1 MQQFYYL
8 AVLFVA
14 GGIGS
19 ALIVAADLRTRR
31 QPMRIME
38 SVWVLTALWASFF
51 GLWAY
56 FALGRA
62 TRHMPVQN
70 NGTGKQKDSA
80 KISEPAKGGGIGET
94 GNERQVDSA
103 GQKVGNEKPGTDG
116 RGGGLGPEAANGKP
130 GTDGRK
136 DMSVAGTDLWKVS
149 EPERA
154 MNMPE
159 PGMHGMQME
168 NGTTTGADGAE
179 DMPGMKGT
187 ALKAGMADEAGIP
200 DMASGASM
208 PGMADGTDMPGMTN
222 GTKMSGTAGP
232 RGMEGMDGMD
242 GMSDMP
248 GMKGAADKADTANG
262 ADMPGMA
269 DGTKMSGTAGP
280 RGMEGMDGM
289 DGMSDMPGMKGAAD
303 KADTANGAD
312 MPGMA
317 DGTKMSGTAGPRGM
331 EGMDGMDGMDG
342 MSDMPGMKGRPRW
355 QSVVLSTLHCG
366 AGCTLADIVGEWFLF
381 FVPVAIGGSILA
393 GTWVV
398 DYLLALAFGI
408 GFQYA
413 AIRGME
419 RTLPR
424 GEAIRRAAKA
434 DILSLTA
441 WQAGM
446 YGWMAVAIFALNGG
460 EAMPRTSFVFWF
472 SMQVAMA
479 CGFLVALPVNIL
491 LIRAGIKKGM

>member
-56 FALGRA
+56 YALGRA
-62 TRHMPVQN
+62 ARHMPVQN
-70 NGTGKQKDSA
+70 NGTGKQKGSA
-80 KISEPAKGGGIGET
+80 KISEPAKGGGIGEN
-94 GNERQVDSA
+94 GDEREVGSA

-130 GTDGRK
+130 GTGGRK

-232 RGMEGMDGMD
+232 RGME
-242 GMSDMP
+242 
-248 GMKGAADKADTANG
+248 
-262 ADMPGMA
+262 
-269 DGTKMSGTAGP
+269 
-280 RGMEGMDGM
+280 
-289 DGMSDMPGMKGAAD
+289 
-303 KADTANGAD
+303 
-312 MPGMA
+312 
-317 DGTKMSGTAGPRGM
+317 
-331 EGMDGMDGMDG
+331 GMDG

-472 SMQVAMA
+472 TMQVAMA

>member
-56 FALGRA
+56 FAFGRA
-62 TRHMPVQN
+62 ARHMPVQN
-70 NGTGKQKDSA
+70 DGTGKQKGLV
-80 KISEPAKGGGIGET
+80 KISEPAKGGGIGEN
-94 GNERQVDSA
+94 GNERKVGSA
-103 GQKVGNEKPGTDG
+103 GQETENRKPGTG
-116 RGGGLGPEAANGKP
+116 R
-130 GTDGRK
+130 RK
-136 DMSVAGTDLWKVS
+136 DLSVAGTDPWKVS
-149 EPERA
+149 EPEPA

-159 PGMHGMQME
+159 PAMTGMQME
-168 NGTTTGADGAE
+168 NGTTTEADGAE

-187 ALKAGMADEAGIP
+187 AGKTDTADKADIPGMTNRVD
-200 DMASGASM
+200 M
-208 PGMADGTDMPGMTN
+208 PGMADRADMPGMTN
-222 GTKMSGTAGP
+222 EPNMSGT
-232 RGMEGMDGMD
+232 MEGMDGM
-242 GMSDMP
+242 G
-248 GMKGAADKADTANG
+248 N
-262 ADMPGMA
+262 
-269 DGTKMSGTAGP
+269 
-280 RGMEGMDGM
+280 
-289 DGMSDMPGMKGAAD
+289 
-303 KADTANGAD
+303 
-312 MPGMA
+312 
-317 DGTKMSGTAGPRGM
+317 
-331 EGMDGMDGMDG
+331 
-342 MSDMPGMKGRPRW
+342 MPGMKGRPRW

-366 AGCTLADIVGEWFLF
+366 AGGTLADIGGEWCRL

-472 SMQVAMA
+472 TMQVAMA

>member
-14 GGIGS
+14 GSIGS

-56 FALGRA
+56 YALGRA
-62 TRHMPVQN
+62 ARHMPVQN

-94 GNERQVDSA
+94 GNERQVGSA
-103 GQKVGNEKPGTDG
+103 GQKE
-116 RGGGLGPEAANGKP
+116 ANGKP

-232 RGMEGMDGMD
+232 RGME
-242 GMSDMP
+242 
-248 GMKGAADKADTANG
+248 
-262 ADMPGMA
+262 
-269 DGTKMSGTAGP
+269 
-280 RGMEGMDGM
+280 
-289 DGMSDMPGMKGAAD
+289 
-303 KADTANGAD
+303 
-312 MPGMA
+312 
-317 DGTKMSGTAGPRGM
+317 
-331 EGMDGMDGMDG
+331 GMDG

-472 SMQVAMA
+472 TMQIAMA

>member
-56 FALGRA
+56 YAFGRA

-94 GNERQVDSA
+94 GNERQVGSA
-103 GQKVGNEKPGTDG
+103 GQKEANGKPGTDG
-116 RGGGLGPEAANGKP
+116 RGGGLEPEAANGKP
-130 GTDGRK
+130 GTGGRK

-154 MNMPE
+154 MNMPK
-159 PGMHGMQME
+159 PGMHGMQTE

-222 GTKMSGTAGP
+222 RTKMSGTAGA
-232 RGMEGMDGMD
+232 RGME
-242 GMSDMP
+242 
-248 GMKGAADKADTANG
+248 
-262 ADMPGMA
+262 
-269 DGTKMSGTAGP
+269 
-280 RGMEGMDGM
+280 
-289 DGMSDMPGMKGAAD
+289 
-303 KADTANGAD
+303 
-312 MPGMA
+312 
-317 DGTKMSGTAGPRGM
+317 
-331 EGMDGMDGMDG
+331 GMDG

-366 AGCTLADIVGEWFLF
+366 AGCTLADIIGEWFLF

>member
-56 FALGRA
+56 YALGRA
-62 TRHMPVQN
+62 ARHMPVQN
-70 NGTGKQKDSA
+70 NGIGKQKDSA

-103 GQKVGNEKPGTDG
+103 GQKEANGKPGTDG
-116 RGGGLGPEAANGKP
+116 RGGGLEPEAANGKP

-208 PGMADGTDMPGMTN
+208 PGMADGTDMPRMTN

-232 RGMEGMDGMD
+232 RGME
-242 GMSDMP
+242 
-248 GMKGAADKADTANG
+248 
-262 ADMPGMA
+262 
-269 DGTKMSGTAGP
+269 
-280 RGMEGMDGM
+280 
-289 DGMSDMPGMKGAAD
+289 
-303 KADTANGAD
+303 
-312 MPGMA
+312 
-317 DGTKMSGTAGPRGM
+317 
-331 EGMDGMDGMDG
+331 GMDGMDG

-366 AGCTLADIVGEWFLF
+366 AGCTLADIIGEWFLF

>member
-56 FALGRA
+56 YALGRA
-62 TRHMPVQN
+62 ARHMPVQN
-70 NGTGKQKDSA
+70 NGTGKQKGSA

-136 DMSVAGTDLWKVS
+136 DMSVAGADLWKVS

-168 NGTTTGADGAE
+168 NGTTTGVDGAE

-187 ALKAGMADEAGIP
+187 AHKA
-200 DMASGASM
+200 
-208 PGMADGTDMPGMTN
+208 
-222 GTKMSGTAGP
+222 
-232 RGMEGMDGMD
+232 
-242 GMSDMP
+242 
-248 GMKGAADKADTANG
+248 
-262 ADMPGMA
+262 GMA

-280 RGMEGMDGM
+280 RGME
-289 DGMSDMPGMKGAAD
+289 
-303 KADTANGAD
+303 
-312 MPGMA
+312 
-317 DGTKMSGTAGPRGM
+317 
-331 EGMDGMDGMDG
+331 GMDGMDG

-424 GEAIRRAAKA
+424 GETIRRAAKA

>member
-56 FALGRA
+56 FAFGRA
-62 TRHMPVQN
+62 ARHMPVQN
-70 NGTGKQKDSA
+70 DGTGKQKGLV
-80 KISEPAKGGGIGET
+80 KISEPAKGGGIGEN
-94 GNERQVDSA
+94 GNERKVGSA
-103 GQKVGNEKPGTDG
+103 GQKE
-116 RGGGLGPEAANGKP
+116 ANGKP

-208 PGMADGTDMPGMTN
+208 PGMADGTDMPRMTN
-222 GTKMSGTAGP
+222 RTKMSGTAGP
-232 RGMEGMDGMD
+232 RGMEGMDGM
-242 GMSDMP
+242 G
-248 GMKGAADKADTANG
+248 N
-262 ADMPGMA
+262 
-269 DGTKMSGTAGP
+269 
-280 RGMEGMDGM
+280 
-289 DGMSDMPGMKGAAD
+289 
-303 KADTANGAD
+303 
-312 MPGMA
+312 
-317 DGTKMSGTAGPRGM
+317 
-331 EGMDGMDGMDG
+331 
-342 MSDMPGMKGRPRW
+342 MPGMKGRPRW

-419 RTLPR
+419 HTLPR

-472 SMQVAMA
+472 TMQIAMA

>member
-56 FALGRA
+56 FAFGRA
-62 TRHMPVQN
+62 ARHMPVQN
-70 NGTGKQKDSA
+70 DGTGKQKGLV
-80 KISEPAKGGGIGET
+80 KISEPAKGGGIGEN
-94 GNERQVDSA
+94 GNERKVGSA
-103 GQKVGNEKPGTDG
+103 GQETENRKPGTG
-116 RGGGLGPEAANGKP
+116 R
-130 GTDGRK
+130 RK
-136 DMSVAGTDLWKVS
+136 DLSVAGTDPWKVS
-149 EPERA
+149 EPEPA

-159 PGMHGMQME
+159 PAMTGMQME
-168 NGTTTGADGAE
+168 NGTTTEADGAE
-179 DMPGMKGT
+179 DMPGMKGAAGKTDT
-187 ALKAGMADEAGIP
+187 ADKADIPGMTNRVD
-200 DMASGASM
+200 M
-208 PGMADGTDMPGMTN
+208 PGMADRADMPGMTN
-222 GTKMSGTAGP
+222 EPNMSGT
-232 RGMEGMDGMD
+232 MEGMDGM
-242 GMSDMP
+242 GNMP
-248 GMKGAADKADTANG
+248 GMK
-262 ADMPGMA
+262 
-269 DGTKMSGTAGP
+269 
-280 RGMEGMDGM
+280 E
-289 DGMSDMPGMKGAAD
+289 
-303 KADTANGAD
+303 
-312 MPGMA
+312 
-317 DGTKMSGTAGPRGM
+317 
-331 EGMDGMDGMDG
+331 
-342 MSDMPGMKGRPRW
+342 RPLW
-355 QSVVLSTLHCG
+355 QSVDLSTLHCWP
-366 AGCTLADIVGEWFLF
+366 GCTLADIVGEWFLF

-393 GTWVV
+393 GTWGV

-424 GEAIRRAAKA
+424 CEAIRRAAKA

-472 SMQVAMA
+472 TMQIAMA
-479 CGFLVALPVNIL
+479 GGFLVSLPVNIL
-491 LIRAGIKKGM
+491 LIRAGINKGM

>member
-56 FALGRA
+56 FAFGRA
-62 TRHMPVQN
+62 ARHMPVQN
-70 NGTGKQKDSA
+70 DGTGKQKGLV
-80 KISEPAKGGGIGET
+80 KISEPAKGGGIGEN
-94 GNERQVDSA
+94 GNERKVGSA
-103 GQKVGNEKPGTDG
+103 GTG
-116 RGGGLGPEAANGKP
+116 R
-130 GTDGRK
+130 RK
-136 DMSVAGTDLWKVS
+136 DLAVAGTDPWKVS
-149 EPERA
+149 EPEPA

-159 PGMHGMQME
+159 PAMTGMQME
-168 NGTTTGADGAE
+168 NGTTTEADGAE

-187 ALKAGMADEAGIP
+187 AGKTDTADKADIPGMTNRVD
-200 DMASGASM
+200 M
-208 PGMADGTDMPGMTN
+208 PGMADRADMPGMTN
-222 GTKMSGTAGP
+222 EPNMSGT
-232 RGMEGMDGMD
+232 MEGMDGM
-242 GMSDMP
+242 G
-248 GMKGAADKADTANG
+248 N
-262 ADMPGMA
+262 
-269 DGTKMSGTAGP
+269 
-280 RGMEGMDGM
+280 
-289 DGMSDMPGMKGAAD
+289 
-303 KADTANGAD
+303 
-312 MPGMA
+312 
-317 DGTKMSGTAGPRGM
+317 
-331 EGMDGMDGMDG
+331 
-342 MSDMPGMKGRPRW
+342 MPGMKGRPRW

-424 GEAIRRAAKA
+424 CEAIRRAAKA

-472 SMQVAMA
+472 TMQIAMA

>member
-56 FALGRA
+56 YALGRA
-62 TRHMPVQN
+62 ARHMPVQN
-70 NGTGKQKDSA
+70 NGTGKQKGSA
-80 KISEPAKGGGIGET
+80 KISEPAKGGGIGEN
-94 GNERQVDSA
+94 GDEREVGSA

-130 GTDGRK
+130 GTGGRK

-154 MNMPE
+154 MNMSE

-280 RGMEGMDGM
+280 RGME
-289 DGMSDMPGMKGAAD
+289 
-303 KADTANGAD
+303 
-312 MPGMA
+312 
-317 DGTKMSGTAGPRGM
+317 
-331 EGMDGMDGMDG
+331 GMDG

>member
-56 FALGRA
+56 YALGRA
-62 TRHMPVQN
+62 ARHMPVQN

-94 GNERQVDSA
+94 GNERQVGSA
-103 GQKVGNEKPGTDG
+103 GQKE
-116 RGGGLGPEAANGKP
+116 ANGKP

-248 GMKGAADKADTANG
+248 GMKG
-262 ADMPGMA
+262 
-269 DGTKMSGTAGP
+269 
-280 RGMEGMDGM
+280 
-289 DGMSDMPGMKGAAD
+289 
-303 KADTANGAD
+303 
-312 MPGMA
+312 
-317 DGTKMSGTAGPRGM
+317 
-331 EGMDGMDGMDG
+331 
-342 MSDMPGMKGRPRW
+342 RPRW

-366 AGCTLADIVGEWFLF
+366 AGCTLADIIGEWFLF

-472 SMQVAMA
+472 TMQIAMA

>member
-56 FALGRA
+56 YAFGRA

-130 GTDGRK
+130 GTDERGGKDGGSGQDAVNGKPGTDGRK

-200 DMASGASM
+200 GMASGASM

-248 GMKGAADKADTANG
+248 GMKG
-262 ADMPGMA
+262 
-269 DGTKMSGTAGP
+269 
-280 RGMEGMDGM
+280 
-289 DGMSDMPGMKGAAD
+289 
-303 KADTANGAD
+303 
-312 MPGMA
+312 
-317 DGTKMSGTAGPRGM
+317 
-331 EGMDGMDGMDG
+331 
-342 MSDMPGMKGRPRW
+342 RPRW

-366 AGCTLADIVGEWFLF
+366 AGCTLADIIGEWFLF

>member
-130 GTDGRK
+130 GTGGRK

-280 RGMEGMDGM
+280 RGME
-289 DGMSDMPGMKGAAD
+289 
-303 KADTANGAD
+303 
-312 MPGMA
+312 
-317 DGTKMSGTAGPRGM
+317 
-331 EGMDGMDGMDG
+331 GMDG

>member
-38 SVWVLTALWASFF
+38 SVWILTALWASFF

-56 FALGRA
+56 YAFGRA

-103 GQKVGNEKPGTDG
+103 GQKEANGKSGTDG
-116 RGGGLGPEAANGKP
+116 RGGGLEPEAANGKP
-130 GTDGRK
+130 GTGGRK

-222 GTKMSGTAGP
+222 
-232 RGMEGMDGMD
+232 
-242 GMSDMP
+242 
-248 GMKGAADKADTANG
+248 
-262 ADMPGMA
+262 
-269 DGTKMSGTAGP
+269 
-280 RGMEGMDGM
+280 
-289 DGMSDMPGMKGAAD
+289 
-303 KADTANGAD
+303 
-312 MPGMA
+312 
-317 DGTKMSGTAGPRGM
+317 GTKMSGTAGPRGM

>member
-56 FALGRA
+56 FAFGRA
-62 TRHMPVQN
+62 ARHMPVQN
-70 NGTGKQKDSA
+70 DGTGKQKGLV
-80 KISEPAKGGGIGET
+80 KISEPAKGGGIGEN
-94 GNERQVDSA
+94 GNERKVGSA
-103 GQKVGNEKPGTDG
+103 GQKE
-116 RGGGLGPEAANGKP
+116 ANGKP

-149 EPERA
+149 EPEPA

-159 PGMHGMQME
+159 PAMTGMQME
-168 NGTTTGADGAE
+168 NGTTTEADGAE

-187 ALKAGMADEAGIP
+187 AGKTDTADKADIPGMTNRVD
-200 DMASGASM
+200 M
-208 PGMADGTDMPGMTN
+208 PGMADRADMPGMTN
-222 GTKMSGTAGP
+222 EPNMSGT
-232 RGMEGMDGMD
+232 MEGMDGM
-242 GMSDMP
+242 G
-248 GMKGAADKADTANG
+248 N
-262 ADMPGMA
+262 
-269 DGTKMSGTAGP
+269 
-280 RGMEGMDGM
+280 
-289 DGMSDMPGMKGAAD
+289 
-303 KADTANGAD
+303 
-312 MPGMA
+312 
-317 DGTKMSGTAGPRGM
+317 
-331 EGMDGMDGMDG
+331 
-342 MSDMPGMKGRPRW
+342 MPGMKGRPRW

-424 GEAIRRAAKA
+424 CEAIRRAAKA

-472 SMQVAMA
+472 TMQIAMA

>member
-159 PGMHGMQME
+159 PGMHGMHME

-222 GTKMSGTAGP
+222 
-232 RGMEGMDGMD
+232 
-242 GMSDMP
+242 
-248 GMKGAADKADTANG
+248 
-262 ADMPGMA
+262 
-269 DGTKMSGTAGP
+269 
-280 RGMEGMDGM
+280 
-289 DGMSDMPGMKGAAD
+289 
-303 KADTANGAD
+303 
-312 MPGMA
+312 
-317 DGTKMSGTAGPRGM
+317 GTKMSGTAGPRGM

>member
-38 SVWVLTALWASFF
+38 SVWILTALWASFF

-56 FALGRA
+56 YAFGRA

-103 GQKVGNEKPGTDG
+103 GQKEANGKPGTDG

-130 GTDGRK
+130 GTGGRK

-269 DGTKMSGTAGP
+269 DRTEMSGTAGP
-280 RGMEGMDGM
+280 RGME
-289 DGMSDMPGMKGAAD
+289 
-303 KADTANGAD
+303 
-312 MPGMA
+312 
-317 DGTKMSGTAGPRGM
+317 
-331 EGMDGMDGMDG
+331 GMDGMDG

-366 AGCTLADIVGEWFLF
+366 AGCTLADIIGEWFLF

>member
-56 FALGRA
+56 FAFGRA
-62 TRHMPVQN
+62 ARHMPVQN
-70 NGTGKQKDSA
+70 DGTGKQKGLV
-80 KISEPAKGGGIGET
+80 KISEPAKGGGIGEN
-94 GNERQVDSA
+94 GNVRKVGSA
-103 GQKVGNEKPGTDG
+103 GQETENRKPGTG
-116 RGGGLGPEAANGKP
+116 R
-130 GTDGRK
+130 RK
-136 DMSVAGTDLWKVS
+136 DLSVAGTDPWKVS
-149 EPERA
+149 EPEPA

-208 PGMADGTDMPGMTN
+208 PGMADGTDMPRMTN

-248 GMKGAADKADTANG
+248 GMKG
-262 ADMPGMA
+262 
-269 DGTKMSGTAGP
+269 
-280 RGMEGMDGM
+280 
-289 DGMSDMPGMKGAAD
+289 
-303 KADTANGAD
+303 
-312 MPGMA
+312 
-317 DGTKMSGTAGPRGM
+317 
-331 EGMDGMDGMDG
+331 
-342 MSDMPGMKGRPRW
+342 RPRW
-355 QSVVLSTLHCG
+355 QPVVLSTLHCG

-472 SMQVAMA
+472 TMQIAMA

>member
-56 FALGRA
+56 YALGRA
-62 TRHMPVQN
+62 ARHMPVQN
-70 NGTGKQKDSA
+70 NGTGKQKGSA
-80 KISEPAKGGGIGET
+80 KISEPAKGGGIGEN
-94 GNERQVDSA
+94 GDEREVGSA

-130 GTDGRK
+130 GTGGRK

-289 DGMSDMPGMKGAAD
+289 
-303 KADTANGAD
+303 
-312 MPGMA
+312 
-317 DGTKMSGTAGPRGM
+317 
-331 EGMDGMDGMDG
+331 
-342 MSDMPGMKGRPRW
+342 SDMPGMKGRPRW

-408 GFQYA
+408 GSQYA

>member
-56 FALGRA
+56 YAFGRA

-103 GQKVGNEKPGTDG
+103 GQKVGNEKPGTDE
-116 RGGGLGPEAANGKP
+116 RGGKDGGSGQDAVNGKP

-242 GMSDMP
+242 GM
-248 GMKGAADKADTANG
+248 
-262 ADMPGMA
+262 
-269 DGTKMSGTAGP
+269 
-280 RGMEGMDGM
+280 

-317 DGTKMSGTAGPRGM
+317 DGTKMSGTAGARGM
-331 EGMDGMDGMDG
+331 EGMDG

-424 GEAIRRAAKA
+424 CEAIRRAAKA

-472 SMQVAMA
+472 TMQVAMA

>member
-56 FALGRA
+56 FAFGRA
-62 TRHMPVQN
+62 ARHMPAQN
-70 NGTGKQKDSA
+70 DGTGKQKGSV
-80 KISEPAKGGGIGET
+80 KISEPAKGGGIGEN
-94 GNERQVDSA
+94 GNERKVGSA
-103 GQKVGNEKPGTDG
+103 GQETENRKPGTG
-116 RGGGLGPEAANGKP
+116 R
-130 GTDGRK
+130 RK
-136 DMSVAGTDLWKVS
+136 DLSVAGTDPWKVS
-149 EPERA
+149 EPEPA

-159 PGMHGMQME
+159 PAMTGMQME

-200 DMASGASM
+200 DMANGASM

-222 GTKMSGTAGP
+222 
-232 RGMEGMDGMD
+232 
-242 GMSDMP
+242 
-248 GMKGAADKADTANG
+248 
-262 ADMPGMA
+262 
-269 DGTKMSGTAGP
+269 
-280 RGMEGMDGM
+280 
-289 DGMSDMPGMKGAAD
+289 
-303 KADTANGAD
+303 
-312 MPGMA
+312 
-317 DGTKMSGTAGPRGM
+317 GTKMSGTAGPRGM

-472 SMQVAMA
+472 TMQVAMA

>member
-56 FALGRA
+56 FAFGRA
-62 TRHMPVQN
+62 ARHMPVQN

-94 GNERQVDSA
+94 GNERQVGSA
-103 GQKVGNEKPGTDG
+103 GQKE
-116 RGGGLGPEAANGKP
+116 ANGKP

-242 GMSDMP
+242 GM
-248 GMKGAADKADTANG
+248 
-262 ADMPGMA
+262 
-269 DGTKMSGTAGP
+269 
-280 RGMEGMDGM
+280 
-289 DGMSDMPGMKGAAD
+289 DGMSDMPGMKGQ
-303 KADTANGAD
+303 
-312 MPGMA
+312 
-317 DGTKMSGTAGPRGM
+317 
-331 EGMDGMDGMDG
+331 
-342 MSDMPGMKGRPRW
+342 PRW

-472 SMQVAMA
+472 TMQIAMA

>member
-56 FALGRA
+56 YALGRA
-62 TRHMPVQN
+62 ARHMPVQN

-232 RGMEGMDGMD
+232 RGMEGMDGM
-242 GMSDMP
+242 SDMP

-289 DGMSDMPGMKGAAD
+289 DGMSDMPGMKG
-303 KADTANGAD
+303 
-312 MPGMA
+312 
-317 DGTKMSGTAGPRGM
+317 
-331 EGMDGMDGMDG
+331 
-342 MSDMPGMKGRPRW
+342 RPRW

-366 AGCTLADIVGEWFLF
+366 AGCTLADIIGEWFLF

>member
-38 SVWVLTALWASFF
+38 SVWILTALWASFF

-56 FALGRA
+56 YAFGRA

-103 GQKVGNEKPGTDG
+103 GQKEANGKPGTDG

-130 GTDGRK
+130 GTGGRK

-248 GMKGAADKADTANG
+248 GMKG
-262 ADMPGMA
+262 
-269 DGTKMSGTAGP
+269 
-280 RGMEGMDGM
+280 
-289 DGMSDMPGMKGAAD
+289 
-303 KADTANGAD
+303 
-312 MPGMA
+312 
-317 DGTKMSGTAGPRGM
+317 
-331 EGMDGMDGMDG
+331 
-342 MSDMPGMKGRPRW
+342 RPRW

-366 AGCTLADIVGEWFLF
+366 AGCTLADIIGEWFLF

>member
-56 FALGRA
+56 YALGRA
-62 TRHMPVQN
+62 ARHMPVQN
-70 NGTGKQKDSA
+70 NGTGKQKGSA
-80 KISEPAKGGGIGET
+80 KISEPAKGGGIGEN
-94 GNERQVDSA
+94 GDEREVGSA

-130 GTDGRK
+130 GTGGRK

-289 DGMSDMPGMKGAAD
+289 
-303 KADTANGAD
+303 
-312 MPGMA
+312 
-317 DGTKMSGTAGPRGM
+317 
-331 EGMDGMDGMDG
+331 
-342 MSDMPGMKGRPRW
+342 SDMPGMKGRPRW

-366 AGCTLADIVGEWFLF
+366 AGCMLADIVGEWFLF

>member
-1 MQQFYYL
+1 
-8 AVLFVA
+8 
-14 GGIGS
+14 
-19 ALIVAADLRTRR
+19 
-31 QPMRIME
+31 MRIME

-56 FALGRA
+56 YALGRA
-62 TRHMPVQN
+62 ARHMPVQN
-70 NGTGKQKDSA
+70 NGTGKQKGSA
-80 KISEPAKGGGIGET
+80 KISEPAKGGGIGEN
-94 GNERQVDSA
+94 GDEREVGSA

-130 GTDGRK
+130 GTGGRK

-208 PGMADGTDMPGMTN
+208 PGMADGTDMPGMTI

-280 RGMEGMDGM
+280 RGME
-289 DGMSDMPGMKGAAD
+289 
-303 KADTANGAD
+303 
-312 MPGMA
+312 
-317 DGTKMSGTAGPRGM
+317 
-331 EGMDGMDGMDG
+331 GMDG

>member
-56 FALGRA
+56 YAFGRA

-103 GQKVGNEKPGTDG
+103 GQKVGNEKPGTDE
-116 RGGGLGPEAANGKP
+116 RGGKDGGSGQDAVNGKP

-242 GMSDMP
+242 GMDGVDGMRDMP

-269 DGTKMSGTAGP
+269 DGTKMSGTAGA
-280 RGMEGMDGM
+280 RGME
-289 DGMSDMPGMKGAAD
+289 
-303 KADTANGAD
+303 
-312 MPGMA
+312 
-317 DGTKMSGTAGPRGM
+317 
-331 EGMDGMDGMDG
+331 GMDG

>member
-56 FALGRA
+56 YALGRA
-62 TRHMPVQN
+62 ARHMPVQN
-70 NGTGKQKDSA
+70 NGTGKQKGSA

-103 GQKVGNEKPGTDG
+103 GQKEANGKPGTDG
-116 RGGGLGPEAANGKP
+116 RGGGLEPEAANGKP

-289 DGMSDMPGMKGAAD
+289 
-303 KADTANGAD
+303 
-312 MPGMA
+312 
-317 DGTKMSGTAGPRGM
+317 
-331 EGMDGMDGMDG
+331 
-342 MSDMPGMKGRPRW
+342 SDMPGMKGRPRW

>member
-56 FALGRA
+56 YAFGRA

-103 GQKVGNEKPGTDG
+103 GQKVGNEKPGTDE
-116 RGGGLGPEAANGKP
+116 RGGKDGGSGQDAVNGKP

-242 GMSDMP
+242 GM
-248 GMKGAADKADTANG
+248 
-262 ADMPGMA
+262 
-269 DGTKMSGTAGP
+269 
-280 RGMEGMDGM
+280 
-289 DGMSDMPGMKGAAD
+289 
-303 KADTANGAD
+303 
-312 MPGMA
+312 
-317 DGTKMSGTAGPRGM
+317 
-331 EGMDGMDGMDG
+331 DG

-424 GEAIRRAAKA
+424 CEAIRRAAKA

-472 SMQVAMA
+472 TMQIAMA

>member
-56 FALGRA
+56 YALGRA
-62 TRHMPVQN
+62 ARHMPVQN

-103 GQKVGNEKPGTDG
+103 GQKVGNE
-116 RGGGLGPEAANGKP
+116 KP

-232 RGMEGMDGMD
+232 RGME
-242 GMSDMP
+242 
-248 GMKGAADKADTANG
+248 
-262 ADMPGMA
+262 
-269 DGTKMSGTAGP
+269 
-280 RGMEGMDGM
+280 
-289 DGMSDMPGMKGAAD
+289 
-303 KADTANGAD
+303 
-312 MPGMA
+312 
-317 DGTKMSGTAGPRGM
+317 
-331 EGMDGMDGMDG
+331 GMDGMDG

>member
-56 FALGRA
+56 YALGRA
-62 TRHMPVQN
+62 ARHMPVQN
-70 NGTGKQKDSA
+70 NGTGKQKGSA
-80 KISEPAKGGGIGET
+80 KISEPAKGGGIGEN
-94 GNERQVDSA
+94 GDEREVGSA

-130 GTDGRK
+130 GTGGRK

-232 RGMEGMDGMD
+232 RGME
-242 GMSDMP
+242 
-248 GMKGAADKADTANG
+248 
-262 ADMPGMA
+262 
-269 DGTKMSGTAGP
+269 
-280 RGMEGMDGM
+280 
-289 DGMSDMPGMKGAAD
+289 
-303 KADTANGAD
+303 
-312 MPGMA
+312 
-317 DGTKMSGTAGPRGM
+317 
-331 EGMDGMDGMDG
+331 GMDGMDG

-472 SMQVAMA
+472 TMQVAMA

>member
-56 FALGRA
+56 YAFGRA

-94 GNERQVDSA
+94 GNERQGDSA
-103 GQKVGNEKPGTDG
+103 GQKGGNEKPGTDE
-116 RGGGLGPEAANGKP
+116 RGGKDGGSGQDAVNGKP

-242 GMSDMP
+242 GM
-248 GMKGAADKADTANG
+248 
-262 ADMPGMA
+262 
-269 DGTKMSGTAGP
+269 
-280 RGMEGMDGM
+280 

-317 DGTKMSGTAGPRGM
+317 DGTKMSGTAGARGM
-331 EGMDGMDGMDG
+331 EGMDG

>member
-56 FALGRA
+56 YAFGRA

-103 GQKVGNEKPGTDG
+103 GQKVGNEKPGTDE
-116 RGGGLGPEAANGKP
+116 RGGKDGGSGQDAVNGKP

-242 GMSDMP
+242 GM
-248 GMKGAADKADTANG
+248 
-262 ADMPGMA
+262 
-269 DGTKMSGTAGP
+269 
-280 RGMEGMDGM
+280 

-312 MPGMA
+312 MPGM
-317 DGTKMSGTAGPRGM
+317 TNEPNMSGTM
-331 EGMDGMDGMDG
+331 EGMDGMGN
-342 MSDMPGMKGRPRW
+342 MPGMKGRPRW

-472 SMQVAMA
+472 TMQVAMA

>member
-56 FALGRA
+56 YALGRA
-62 TRHMPVQN
+62 ARHMPVQN
-70 NGTGKQKDSA
+70 NGTGKQKGSA
-80 KISEPAKGGGIGET
+80 KISEPAKGGGIGEN
-94 GNERQVDSA
+94 GDEREVGSA

-130 GTDGRK
+130 GTGGRK

-232 RGMEGMDGMD
+232 RGMEGMDGM
-242 GMSDMP
+242 
-248 GMKGAADKADTANG
+248 
-262 ADMPGMA
+262 
-269 DGTKMSGTAGP
+269 
-280 RGMEGMDGM
+280 
-289 DGMSDMPGMKGAAD
+289 
-303 KADTANGAD
+303 
-312 MPGMA
+312 
-317 DGTKMSGTAGPRGM
+317 
-331 EGMDGMDGMDG
+331 
-342 MSDMPGMKGRPRW
+342 SDMPGMKGRPRW

-419 RTLPR
+419 RTLLR

>member
-56 FALGRA
+56 YALGRA
-62 TRHMPVQN
+62 ARHMPVQN

-103 GQKVGNEKPGTDG
+103 GQKVGNE
-116 RGGGLGPEAANGKP
+116 KP

-232 RGMEGMDGMD
+232 RGME
-242 GMSDMP
+242 
-248 GMKGAADKADTANG
+248 
-262 ADMPGMA
+262 
-269 DGTKMSGTAGP
+269 
-280 RGMEGMDGM
+280 
-289 DGMSDMPGMKGAAD
+289 
-303 KADTANGAD
+303 
-312 MPGMA
+312 
-317 DGTKMSGTAGPRGM
+317 
-331 EGMDGMDGMDG
+331 GMDGMDG

-491 LIRAGIKKGM
+491 LIRAGINKGM

>member
-56 FALGRA
+56 YAFGRA

-103 GQKVGNEKPGTDG
+103 GQKVGNEKPGTDE
-116 RGGGLGPEAANGKP
+116 RGGKDGGSGQDAVNGKP

-242 GMSDMP
+242 GM
-248 GMKGAADKADTANG
+248 
-262 ADMPGMA
+262 
-269 DGTKMSGTAGP
+269 
-280 RGMEGMDGM
+280 

-317 DGTKMSGTAGPRGM
+317 DGTKMSGTAGARGM

>member
-56 FALGRA
+56 YALGRA
-62 TRHMPVQN
+62 ARHMPVQN
-70 NGTGKQKDSA
+70 NGTGKQKGSA
-80 KISEPAKGGGIGET
+80 KISEPAKGGGIGEN
-94 GNERQVDSA
+94 GDEREVGSA

-130 GTDGRK
+130 GTGGRK

-232 RGMEGMDGMD
+232 RGME
-242 GMSDMP
+242 
-248 GMKGAADKADTANG
+248 
-262 ADMPGMA
+262 
-269 DGTKMSGTAGP
+269 
-280 RGMEGMDGM
+280 
-289 DGMSDMPGMKGAAD
+289 
-303 KADTANGAD
+303 
-312 MPGMA
+312 
-317 DGTKMSGTAGPRGM
+317 
-331 EGMDGMDGMDG
+331 GMDG